1 MKTPSETFPN
11 TLPNTL
17 PSTLP
22 NTSPNT
28 PPNLLLNTR
37 QRAAQ
42 NAPLKT
48 AANTLFALRFSLLL
62 LILSSCALTP
72 PPTALPNVD
81 HLFIDTQFKPPSTP
95 INADEVFAL
104 NDEMKRFIRV
114 EMARQIK
121 EKGTQGGLFDALY
134 SDKQLRLFYDS
145 ERTRNAAETFDTRSG
160 NCLSLVIM
168 TGAFAK
174 ELGLRVHYQRVLVD
188 ESWTRNSGIFF
199 ASGHVNLVLGTTFYL
214 SNNPVESTQ
223 TMTID
228 FSPPEQ
234 TRAHRNEPISEQTII
249 AMYMNNRAAEA
260 LVRGQLDDAYWLVRE
275 AIKQDASF
283 LIAYNTLGVIYRHHR
298 NIEAAE
304 QVFNTVLAIDHK
316 NLQAMSN
323 LALLLREQ
331 ARFEEANLIMAR
343 LEKAQPFAPYYF
355 FDQGQTAFQRGD
367 YELAKTF
374 FQREVKRDQYNHEFQ
389 FWLAV
394 SYFKLGE
401 TSQAKKHMSKA
412 METSTTR
419 KDHDLYA
426 AKLDRLTAEGVLQ
439 RARQTTQ

>member
-1 MKTPSETFPN
+1 MKTPSNSLLSPF
-11 TLPNTL
+11 LSRFL
-17 PSTLP
+17 STLQ
-22 NTSPNT
+22 NV
-28 PPNLLLNTR
+28 PPNIVTNGSLVLS
-37 QRAAQ
+37 
-42 NAPLKT
+42 
-48 AANTLFALRFSLLL
+48 FSLLL
-62 LILSSCALTP
+62 LILSSCALAP
-72 PPTALPNVD
+72 PPPIRPNID
-81 HLFIDTQFKPPSTP
+81 HLFIDAQFKPPSVS

-104 NDEMKRFIRV
+104 SDEMKRFIRI

-121 EKGTQGGLFDALY
+121 EKGTQAGLFDALY
-134 SDKQLRLFYDS
+134 SEKQLKLFYDA

-228 FSPPEQ
+228 FSPPAQ
-234 TRAHRNEPISEQTII
+234 TQWHRSEAIREQTII

-260 LVRGQLDDAYWLVRE
+260 LVRGQIDDAYWLARE

-283 LIAYNTLGVIYRHHR
+283 LSAYNTLGVIYRHHA
-298 NIEAAE
+298 NIDAAE
-304 QVFNTVLAIDHK
+304 QVFNTLLALDHK

-331 ARFEEANLIMAR
+331 ARFEEANLILAR
-343 LEKAQPFAPYYF
+343 LEHAQPFAPYYF
-355 FDQGQTAFQRGD
+355 FDQGQNAFQRGD
-367 YELAKTF
+367 YEAAKSF

-389 FWLAV
+389 FWLAI

-401 TSQAKKHMSKA
+401 ISKAKKHLNKA
-412 METSTTR
+412 MESSTTR
-419 KDHDLYA
+419 KEHELYA
-426 AKLDRLTAEGVLQ
+426 AKLDRLTSEGMPQ
-439 RARQTTQ
+439 RLRQTTQP

>member
-1 MKTPSETFPN
+1 MKTPSNSLLNPF
-11 TLPNTL
+11 LSRFL
-17 PSTLP
+17 STLQ
-22 NTSPNT
+22 NE
-28 PPNLLLNTR
+28 PP
-37 QRAAQ
+37 
-42 NAPLKT
+42 KIV
-48 AANTLFALRFSLLL
+48 ANVSFALSFSFLL
-62 LILSSCALTP
+62 LILSSCALAP
-72 PPTALPNVD
+72 PSPVRPNID
-81 HLFIDTQFKPPSTP
+81 HLFIDAQFKPSSVS

-104 NDEMKRFIRV
+104 SDEMKRFIRI

-121 EKGTQGGLFDALY
+121 EKGTQAGLFDALY
-134 SDKQLRLFYDS
+134 SEKQLKLFYDA

-228 FSPPEQ
+228 FSPPAQ
-234 TRAHRNEPISEQTII
+234 TQWHRNEAISEQTII
-249 AMYMNNRAAEA
+249 AMYMNNRSAEA
-260 LVRGQLDDAYWLVRE
+260 LVRGQIDDAYWLARE

-283 LIAYNTLGVIYRHHR
+283 LSAYNTLGVIYRHHA
-298 NIEAAE
+298 NTDAAE
-304 QVFNTVLAIDHK
+304 QVFNTLLALDHK

-331 ARFEEANLIMAR
+331 ARFEEANLILAR
-343 LEKAQPFAPYYF
+343 LEQAQPFAPYYF
-355 FDQGQTAFQRGD
+355 FDQGQNAFQRGD
-367 YELAKTF
+367 YEAAKSF

-401 TSQAKKHMSKA
+401 MSQAKKHLNKA
-412 METSTTR
+412 MESSTTR
-419 KDHDLYA
+419 KEHDLYA
-426 AKLDRLTAEGVLQ
+426 AKLDRLTSESMPQKL
-439 RARQTTQ
+439 RQTTQQ